1 VPDLTP
7 ELSIHATIQRSRDD
21 MLRHLAD
28 MNETVQLTREIIHA
42 SRLAMAEMDRLF
54 GL

>member
-1 VPDLTP
+1 MRNIPPRVGIH
-7 ELSIHATIQRSRDD
+7 ESIKRSQDD
-21 MLRHLAD
+21 VFRNLAD

-54 GL
+54 SL